1 MIYQF
6 FNKFSYRIFY
16 SFFIGSTVRLLVDN
30 FGDEN
35 TLPRLK
41 LSIRKTAKEDFVD
54 LNDPLSNASPL
65 Y

>member
-1 MIYQF
+1 MIYHF
-6 FNKFSYRIFY
+6 LKKKSYIFY

-54 LNDPLSNASPL
+54 LNDPLSIASPL